1 MDKVNWREVKID
13 NQCWSH
19 KGNYLGNCTFIGKTS
34 DPRDPDPVLKFSY
47 TGEKEFVGFLDFTKV
62 PCNVITGGKRKR
74 KSIKRKRQ
82 SKKNKYRKSKKHI
95 KK

>member
-1 MDKVNWREVKID
+1 MSESFRDVQID
-13 NQCWSH
+13 NQCWSLDGNNLGTCIF
-19 KGNYLGNCTFIGKTS
+19 KGLTS
-34 DPRDPDPVLKFSY
+34 DPRDPDPVYKFSS
-47 TGEKEFVGFLDFTKV
+47 TGEKEFIGFLPYKKV
-62 PCNVITGGKRKR
+62 PCNITTGGKRKR